1 MKLRFLVILTLAL
14 MLLTACASNNPCPEG
29 SVTYLDDVSQFPPDT
44 SSEQV
49 FEPVEM
55 EIKGKTV
62 TVDRVIHGPVCN
74 DTWEGTIYVA
84 CDLELL
90 KWEIKPFFLTNGCN
104 LQIEPDTVVYVAA
117 HNDAAYYK
125 GCNTCH

>member
-1 MKLRFLVILTLAL
+1 MKLIISIVLTLSV
-14 MLLTACASNNPCPEG
+14 LLLAGCAANNPCPEG

-55 EIKGKTV
+55 EIKGKTI
-62 TVDRVIHGPVCN
+62 TVDRVLTGPVCN

-90 KWEIKPFFLTNGCN
+90 KWDIKPFFLSNGCN
-104 LQIEPDTVVYVAA
+104 LEIKPDTVVYVAA
-117 HNDAAYYK
+117 HNNAAYYK
-125 GCNTCH
+125 GCISCH